1 VCDAACFAPLA
12 LDSIHH
18 WPLFTEEEEM
28 IATTDTKLG
37 GTKLP
42 ESQEIATKLSES
54 QQLAAKL
61 PKLNMPLPGPNA
73 KRVVELDTK
82 YVSPSYTRDYPLVAK
97 RGQGAM
103 IEDVDGNVFL
113 DFAAGIAVCATG
125 HCHPEVVAA
134 IQKQAAELIHLSGTD
149 FYYEGMPL
157 LAEKLSSISPGKES
171 KLVYFG
177 NSGAEA
183 IEAAI
188 KLVKYHTKRDKLIA
202 FHGAFHGRTMG
213 ALSLTASRAIQR
225 RGFGTLLSG
234 VFHMPYPDTYRGTYG
249 VRPECAAAD
258 CLSYLENEL
267 FRRRVDPEEVAG
279 IFIEPIQGEGGYI
292 LAPAEFLQGLQKIC
306 GKYGIMLVA
315 DEVQSGMGRTGKWW
329 AVDHA
334 GVEPDIICTAKGIA
348 SGMPLS
354 AVIARESVMDWK
366 PGAHA
371 STFGGNPVCIAASL
385 ATLHLLETKYMANAK
400 RVGEFILRRT
410 ADWTQKFKNVGEVRG
425 RGLMIGIEL
434 VKDQK
439 TKEKAQEMRNR
450 IIQAAYHKG
459 LLILG
464 SGDTTVRFCPPLLI
478 DEEQAEFAVKTL
490 EECFREEEAK

>member
-1 VCDAACFAPLA
+1 ML
-12 LDSIHH
+12 
-18 WPLFTEEEEM
+18 
-28 IATTDTKLG
+28 ATTDTKSTE
-37 GTKLP
+37 TKLP
-42 ESQEIATKLSES
+42 NLLMA
-54 QQLAAKL
+54 
-61 PKLNMPLPGPNA
+61 LPGPKA
-73 KRVVELDTK
+73 KSIVERDAK

-97 RGQGAM
+97 RGHGAM
-103 IEDVDGNVFL
+103 VEDVDGNTFL

-149 FYYEGMPL
+149 FYYEGLPQ
-157 LAEKLSSISPGKES
+157 LAEKLSSIAPGAEPKR
-171 KLVYFG
+171 VYFG

-202 FHGAFHGRTMG
+202 FNGAFHGRTMG
-213 ALSLTASRAIQR
+213 ALSLTASRSVQR
-225 RGFGTLLSG
+225 KGFGTLLSG

-249 VRPECAAAD
+249 VSPEHASVD
-258 CLSYLENEL
+258 CLNYLENEL

-292 LAPAEFLQGLQKIC
+292 LAPAEFLLSLQKIC
-306 GKYGIMLVA
+306 RKYGIMLVA

-329 AVDHA
+329 AVDYS

-354 AVIARESVMDWK
+354 AVIARASVMDWK

-385 ATLHLLETKYMANAK
+385 ATLRLLEEKYMENAK
-400 RVGEFILRRT
+400 RVGDFILKRT

-425 RGLMIGIEL
+425 RGLMIGIEF
-434 VKDQK
+434 VRDQK
-439 TKEKAQEMRNR
+439 TKEKAPELRNR
-450 IIQAAYHKG
+450 LIQAAFHKG
-459 LLILG
+459 LLVLG
-464 SGDTTVRFCPPLLI
+464 SGDTTLRLCPPLLI
-478 DEEQAEFAVKTL
+478 DEEQADFAVRTL
-490 EECFREEEAK
+490 EECIREEEKKI

>member
-1 VCDAACFAPLA
+1 
-12 LDSIHH
+12 
-18 WPLFTEEEEM
+18 M
-28 IATTDTKLG
+28 IATTE
-37 GTKLP
+37 TKLP
-42 ESQEIATKLSES
+42 RLLMS
-54 QQLAAKL
+54 
-61 PKLNMPLPGPNA
+61 LPGPNA
-73 KRVVELDTK
+73 KRVVEQDAK

-97 RGQGAM
+97 RGHGAM
-103 IEDVDGNVFL
+103 VEDVDGNTFL

-134 IQKQAAELIHLSGTD
+134 IQKQAAELIHMSGTD
-149 FYYEGMPL
+149 FYYEHLPQF
-157 LAEKLSSISPGKES
+157 AAKLSAISLGQEEKR
-171 KLVYFG
+171 VYFG

-213 ALSLTASRAIQR
+213 ALSLTASRAVQR
-225 RGFGTLLSG
+225 KGFGTLLSG
-234 VFHMPYPDTYRGTYG
+234 VFHMPYPETYRGTYG
-249 VRPECAAAD
+249 VRPEHATED

-306 GKYGIMLVA
+306 RKYGILLVA

-354 AVIARESVMDWK
+354 AVIARASVMNWK

-371 STFGGNPVCIAASL
+371 STFGGNPVCIAAAL
-385 ATLHLLETKYMANAK
+385 ATVRLLEDKYMANAK
-400 RVGEFILRRT
+400 RVGEFILRET
-410 ADWTQKFKNVGEVRG
+410 ADWTARFKNVGEVRG
-425 RGLMIGIEL
+425 RGLMIGIEF
-434 VKDQK
+434 VRDQK
-439 TKEKAQEMRNR
+439 TKEKAPDLRNR
-450 IIQAAYHKG
+450 LIQLAFHKG
-459 LLILG
+459 LLVLG
-464 SGDTTVRFCPPLLI
+464 SGDTTLRFCPPLVV
-478 DEEQAEFAVKTL
+478 DEEQADFAVRTL
-490 EECFREEEAK
+490 EECIREAEKSF